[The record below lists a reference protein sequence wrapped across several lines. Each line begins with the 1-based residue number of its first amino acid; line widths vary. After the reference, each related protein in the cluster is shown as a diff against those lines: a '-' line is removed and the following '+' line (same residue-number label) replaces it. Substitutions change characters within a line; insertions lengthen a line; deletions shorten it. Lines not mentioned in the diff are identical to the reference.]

1 MTLNPPAHIC
11 GPMDN
16 FAPLSV
22 RQERWQWIRDQ
33 IAAGHEQRAIA
44 DALGV
49 CRGSVSKAAL
59 RPMPTL
65 TFKPRPEVRPRV
77 QPAMA
82 LPMQGAQPAMT
93 YTRTSGPFSHRE
105 AAVSP
110 ARAPWDGQTTT
121 PDPRPETAPP
131 RGIKGQPRLTQAE
144 ISIAAI
150 REMHAEMRA
159 GA

>member
-16 FAPLSV
+16 FAPLHV

-44 DALGV
+44 AALGV
-49 CRGSVSKAAL
+49 CRGAVSKTAL

-65 TFKPRPEVRPRV
+65 TFKPRPEAAPAVALAEVPRRNVRM
-77 QPAMA
+77 PAD
-82 LPMQGAQPAMT
+82 T
-93 YTRTSGPFSHRE
+93 
-105 AAVSP
+105 VSL
-110 ARAPWDGQTTT
+110 ARAPWEASTAT

-131 RGIKGQPRLTQAE
+131 RGIKGRPVGSTIEER
-144 ISIAAI
+144 IAAI
-150 REMHAEMRA
+150 REMRDEMRA

>member
-22 RQERWQWIRDQ
+22 RQERWQWIKDQ

-49 CRGSVSKAAL
+49 CRGSVSKTAL

-105 AAVSP
+105 APVSLP
-110 ARAPWDGQTTT
+110 RAPWEASTAT

-131 RGIKGQPRLTQAE
+131 RGIKGRPVGSTIEER
-144 ISIAAI
+144 IAAI
-150 REMHAEMRA
+150 REMRDEMRA